1 LASAKP
7 LLKLQQWLSFYERY
21 WEDNLDAL
29 REYVEKEQE

>member
-1 LASAKP
+1 LASAEP

-29 REYVEKEQE
+29 RSYMEKDQE